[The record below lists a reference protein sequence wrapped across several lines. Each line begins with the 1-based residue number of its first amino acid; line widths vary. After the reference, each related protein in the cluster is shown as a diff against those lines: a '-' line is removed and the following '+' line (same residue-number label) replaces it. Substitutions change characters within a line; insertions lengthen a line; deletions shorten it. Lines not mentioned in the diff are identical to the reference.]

1 MKVNE
6 IRVKDKLTT
15 KILRAST
22 SEDLREQVIGLYA
35 RPTESTV
42 RLVED
47 MILAIEED
55 KPTIGYELALDLEIT
70 VPKKRR

>member
-22 SEDLREQVIGLYA
+22 PEELRDQVLALYA
-35 RPTESTV
+35 RPTDTTIQ
-42 RLVED
+42 LLD
-47 MILAIEED
+47 DLILAIE
-55 KPTIGYELALDLEIT
+55 KGQPTIGYELALDLEIT

>member
-15 KILRAST
+15 KILRVST
-22 SEDLREQVIGLYA
+22 PEELREQVLSLYA
-35 RPTESTV
+35 RPTESTIQ
-42 RLVED
+42 LLDD
-47 MILAIEED
+47 MILAIE
-55 KPTIGYELALDLEIT
+55 KGQPTIGYELALDLEIT